1 MPNLICFLSSVI
13 CELEPSVGEFGVYDL
28 IITGTESGDV
38 LCSMTT
44 VKEPVNIY
52 LREFHGMPKAIKSW
66 LVRKSDRTYELF

>member
-44 VKEPVNIY
+44 VKEPVNVY
-52 LREFHGMPKAIKSW
+52 LREFHKMSKAPRSW
-66 LVRKSDRTYELF
+66 PVRKLDGTYGLF

>member
-1 MPNLICFLSSVI
+1 MPNFICFPSSVI

-52 LREFHGMPKAIKSW
+52 LREFHVMSEATRSWPVIK
-66 LVRKSDRTYELF
+66 LDPTYGLF